1 MFQVVAGVCYVYYFW
16 PSPLVRSIFGVSL
29 IILSFF
35 IPIFILVYCYGRNAW
50 VLIRRI
56 DSKWSSIG
64 PNLDTFHVART
75 NTIKTFLT
83 VALCLIICWSSSQ
96 IKYLMYNLGYE
107 ADFNGM
113 FFNFTVLMTFV
124 NCTINPFIYFVKYKD
139 FQDALR
145 QCCFYSKSDSQN
157 SSVSVILSKPSG
169 L

>member
-16 PSPLVRSIFGVSL
+16 SSPLVRSIFGVSL
-29 IILSFF
+29 IILSSF
-35 IPIFILVYCYGRNAW
+35 IPIFILVYCYGRIAW

-56 DSKWSSIG
+56 DSKLSSIG
-64 PNLDTFHVART
+64 LNLDTFHVART

-83 VALCLIICWSSSQ
+83 VALCFMICLSSSQ
-96 IKYLMYNLGYE
+96 IYYLMYNLGYE

-139 FQDALR
+139 FKDALR
-145 QCCFYSKSDSQN
+145 QCYFYSKSDSQN
-157 SSVSVILSKPSG
+157 SSSQRNTK
-169 L
+169 